1 MAIAQ
6 LQSEVTKINNFQ
18 LTIVKNASLSLRIQF
33 GNFNMNFAENFTK
46 KTFLGRMLFLRR
58 ISKVLLKFYHV
69 TIFKDLATLKG
80 TLMQIRKSP
89 YMFVFI

>member
-46 KTFLGRMLFLRR
+46 KTFLG
-58 ISKVLLKFYHV
+58 
-69 TIFKDLATLKG
+69 
-80 TLMQIRKSP
+80 
-89 YMFVFI
+89 